1 MNSGDRHF
9 RPPNPAFP
17 PAARDEL
24 VGDFDQDTANYVYN
38 NLKWDGKVANPQNQ
52 KLFPPRY
59 GRKDN

>member
-1 MNSGDRHF
+1 MLEAAED
-9 RPPNPAFP
+9 
-17 PAARDEL
+17 ARDEL
-24 VGDFDQDTANYVYN
+24 VDDFDEATANYVYN